1 MVNSNSEIGGYLE
14 LWENRGKMLHEGAIA
29 LNSGRSCLEYL
40 IRARGIKK
48 ILLPYYLCDSLEE
61 ICKTGGGYC
70 RIRHYHI
77 DRTFTQVDT
86 YPEEDEWLYL
96 VKLLWTDF

>member
-61 ICKTGGGYC
+61 ICKTGGGIVGFAITISIVHLL
-70 RIRHYHI
+70 RWM
-77 DRTFTQVDT
+77 RTQRRTSGCT
-86 YPEEDEWLYL
+86 W
-96 VKLLWTDF
+96 